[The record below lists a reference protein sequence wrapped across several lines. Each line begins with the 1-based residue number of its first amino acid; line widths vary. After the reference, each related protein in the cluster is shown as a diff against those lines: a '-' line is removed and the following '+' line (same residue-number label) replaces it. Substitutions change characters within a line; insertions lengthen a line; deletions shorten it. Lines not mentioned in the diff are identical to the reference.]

1 MGLRPSEEF
10 HQAWIAFVTNHT
22 LLSLVRPL
30 IAASWERCWA
40 RVDPYSPTKPPHLS
54 NSNLLSMQVSNFDI
68 MAISRPVMEDVYQY
82 IEGSNSAVIFANN
95 VGYLLDGLGDANIMT
110 AMERLGISTG
120 TLLAEG
126 EIGTNAIGLSLLERT
141 PVVVEGYEHF
151 RQPLHDFDCAAAP
164 VFDTTGKLIGSLGI
178 ITPRGRS
185 HPHSLGLVMAAAK
198 AIEAQRQADQLLEE
212 QNNQLT
218 GLNAIISSIQ
228 EGILVWNRDGIILH
242 ANPTAARILNVN
254 PGNMLGTKLEA
265 FVRLPRQVLDSL
277 QKQIPINDLEV
288 HLTAAGE
295 PISCLLSLQ
304 YILGRHGLRMAIAV
318 LRPVHS
324 LREFVQ
330 RQVGSPTFDLQNL
343 VGESSAMRRVRR
355 MARSAA
361 AARGCVLIRGEAG
374 TGKNLLARAIHFH
387 SQRNQSPFVI
397 FPCSAVP
404 SELVMQELLGGD
416 RNNNESSP
424 QTSKFEL
431 ASGGTLFFQDVDAL
445 PLEAQSVLLNFLE
458 MGIIQKIISR
468 KPIEVDVRII
478 ASSSAQ
484 LEHLV
489 REGNFRADLL
499 YRLSSFEIVLP
510 ALRARQQDLDL
521 LIEQILQRLSR
532 QVGHSL
538 ISSRETLTL
547 LKAYHWPGNVRELES
562 VLTRAAV
569 QASPSHLIT
578 PSHLPEL
585 LPLGESDL
593 NPLLREGHIIPLGEL
608 EKRAVLQAAQYCN
621 GNVSRM
627 SEMLGIGRTT
637 VWRYFKQMNLSP
649 EQFRSR
655 NEKVNSVSN

>member
-1 MGLRPSEEF
+1 MGLRPSEEV

-22 LLSLVRPL
+22 ILSLVRPV

-40 RVDPYSPTKPPHLS
+40 RVDPYSPSKPPHLS
-54 NSNLLSMQVSNFDI
+54 GSNLLSIQVSNFDL
-68 MAISRPVMEDVYQY
+68 MAIARPVMEDVYQY

-95 VGYLLDGLGDANIMT
+95 VGYLLDGLGDANLM
-110 AMERLGISTG
+110 AALERLGITPG

-126 EIGTNAIGLSLLERT
+126 EIGTNAIGLTLLERT
-141 PVVVEGYEHF
+141 PLIVEGYEHF

-164 VFDTTGKLIGSLGI
+164 VFDTIGKLVGALGI
-178 ITPRGRS
+178 ITPRGRL

-218 GLNAIISSIQ
+218 GLNAILSSIQ
-228 EGILVWNRDGIILH
+228 EGILVWNREGIILH

-254 PGNMLGTKLEA
+254 PESLLGSKLEA
-265 FVRLPRQVLDSL
+265 YVRFPRQVLDAL
-277 QKQIPINDLEV
+277 QKQVTVNDLEV
-288 HLTAAGE
+288 QLTAAGE
-295 PISCLLSLQ
+295 PISCLVSLQ
-304 YILGRHGLRMAIAV
+304 YILGRHGLKMAIAV

-324 LREFVQ
+324 LREFIQ

-343 VGESSAMRRVRR
+343 VGESSVMRRVRR
-355 MARSAA
+355 TARSAA

-374 TGKNLLARAIHFH
+374 TGKNLLARAIHYH
-387 SQRNQSPFVI
+387 SQRNQSPFVV

-404 SELVMQELLGGD
+404 SELVMQELIGSERYSND
-416 RNNNESSP
+416 SSP

-445 PLEAQSVLLNFLE
+445 PLEAQATLLNFLE
-458 MGIIQKIISR
+458 MGIVQKIHSR

-478 ASSSAQ
+478 ASSSAP

-510 ALRARQQDLDL
+510 ALRERKQDLDL
-521 LIEQILQRLSR
+521 LIDQILQRLSR

-538 ISSRETLTL
+538 ILSRETLTL

-569 QASPSHLIT
+569 QASPSHMIT
-578 PSHLPEL
+578 PAHLPEL
-585 LPLGESDL
+585 QPLSETNLTPLAREGSILPL
-593 NPLLREGHIIPLGEL
+593 NEL

-627 SEMLGIGRTT
+627 SEMLGVGRTT
-637 VWRYFKQMNLSP
+637 IWRYFKQMNLSP
-649 EQFRSR
+649 EQFRIR
-655 NEKVNSVSN
+655 GEKANTVSN

>member
-1 MGLRPSEEF
+1 MGLRPSEEI

-22 LLSLVRPL
+22 VLSLVRPV

-40 RVDPYSPTKPPHLS
+40 RVDPYSPTRPPHLS
-54 NSNLLSMQVSNFDI
+54 GSNLLSMQVNNFDL
-68 MAISRPVMEDVYQY
+68 MAIARPVMEDVYQY
-82 IEGSNSAVIFANN
+82 IEGSNSAVIFANS
-95 VGYLLDGLGDANIMT
+95 VGYLLDGLGDVNIM
-110 AMERLGISTG
+110 AALERLGITPG

-126 EIGTNAIGLSLLERT
+126 EIGSNALGLSLLERT
-141 PVVVEGYEHF
+141 PVIVEGYEHF

-164 VFDTTGKLIGSLGI
+164 VFDTTGKLIGALGI
-178 ITPRGRS
+178 TTPRGRL
-185 HPHSLGLVMAAAK
+185 HPHSLGLAMAAAK

-218 GLNAIISSIQ
+218 GLNAILSSIQ
-228 EGILVWNRDGIILH
+228 EGILVWNHEGIILH
-242 ANPTAARILNVN
+242 ANPTAGKILNVN
-254 PGNMLGTKLEA
+254 PENLLGSKLEA
-265 FVRLPRQVLDSL
+265 YVRFPRQVLDAL
-277 QKQIPINDLEV
+277 QKQVAINDLEV
-288 HLTAAGE
+288 QLTAAGE
-295 PISCLLSLQ
+295 PISCLVSLQ
-304 YILGRHGLRMAIAV
+304 YILGRRGLKMAIAV

-343 VGESSAMRRVRR
+343 VGESAAMRRVRR

-361 AARGCVLIRGEAG
+361 AARGCVLIRGETG
-374 TGKNLLARAIHFH
+374 TGKNLLARATHYH
-387 SQRNQSPFVI
+387 SQRTQSPFVV

-404 SELVMQELLGGD
+404 SELVMQELLGGEKNSND
-416 RNNNESSP
+416 GGP

-445 PLEAQSVLLNFLE
+445 PLEAQSALLNFLE
-458 MGIIQKIISR
+458 MGIVPKINSR
-468 KPIEVDVRII
+468 KPVEVDVRII
-478 ASSSAQ
+478 ASSSTQ

-510 ALRARQQDLDL
+510 PLRERKQDLDM

-532 QVGHSL
+532 QVGHTL
-538 ISSRETLTL
+538 ILSRETLSL

-578 PSHLPEL
+578 PAHLPEL
-585 LPLGESDL
+585 QPLGDPVLIPTREGNILPL
-593 NPLLREGHIIPLGEL
+593 NEL

-627 SEMLGIGRTT
+627 SEMLGVGRTT
-637 VWRYFKQMNLSP
+637 IWRYFKQMNLSP
-649 EQFRSR
+649 EQFRVR
-655 NEKVNSVSN
+655 GEKTNSVSN